1 LPNKELA
8 GRGVVITRP
17 REQAEGL
24 ASLVEAAGG
33 RALLY
38 PAIGIE
44 GPADPAPAQRMIDS
58 LESFDLAIFISP
70 TAVRRAF
77 GMMGRGR
84 SWPASLFT
92 AAVGRGSA
100 RELER
105 HGVTGTLAPESGSDS
120 ESLLA
125 LPDLRAGISGKRVV
139 IFRGEGGRELLGD
152 TLKARGAL
160 VEYAECYRRVRP
172 QTDMAPLLSAWEKG
186 AVQAVTLSSATG
198 LANLLA
204 MLGEPGSK
212 RLRETPLFAAH
223 GRVAEAARRHG
234 VRTVVLA
241 GTSDEEMLERL
252 VAYFSTDD

>member
-1 LPNKELA
+1 
-8 GRGVVITRP
+8 
-17 REQAEGL
+17 
-24 ASLVEAAGG
+24 
-33 RALLY
+33 
-38 PAIGIE
+38 
-44 GPADPAPAQRMIDS
+44 MIDT

-77 GMMGRGR
+77 AMMRR
-84 SWPASLFT
+84 VRPWPASLPT

-125 LPDLRAGISGKRVV
+125 LPALSAGMSGKRVV
-139 IFRGEGGRELLGD
+139 VFRGEGGRELLGD
-152 TLKARGAL
+152 TLEARGAR
-160 VEYAECYRRVRP
+160 VQYAECYRRVRP
-172 QTDMAPLLSAWEKG
+172 QTDVAPLLSAWAKE
-186 AVQAVTLSSATG
+186 AVHAVTLSSATG
-198 LANLLA
+198 LENLFA

-234 VRTVVLA
+234 VRTVVPA
-241 GTSDEEMLERL
+241 GTTDEEMVARL